1 MMIAAEDE
9 DLEFYLVIST
19 LMFDFISSDA
29 DKENEEGSKVRPKSA
44 IRLDTVVNMIDS
56 VKDEMNFFKEKVR
69 WIV

>member
-1 MMIAAEDE
+1 
-9 DLEFYLVIST
+9 
-19 LMFDFISSDA
+19 MFDVISSDA

-69 WIV
+69 LTKK